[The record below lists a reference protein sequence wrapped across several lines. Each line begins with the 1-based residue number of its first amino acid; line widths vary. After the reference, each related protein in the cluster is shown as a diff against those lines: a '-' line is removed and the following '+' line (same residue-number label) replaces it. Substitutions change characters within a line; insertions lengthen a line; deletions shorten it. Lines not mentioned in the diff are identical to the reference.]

1 VQSVGIRCYLLYSTN
16 ATYSIQPMLPTL
28 SMLSMC
34 VFYNISGRDA
44 NQRVFDLSMLS
55 LQSNIRAIFTLCTLS
70 NQSMQY
76 SANAISSIHTSFYST
91 HAIYRSMLSTL
102 SMHLCVSFQQNIWQ
116 RCQSTCSTY
125 ECYLFDQ
132 CYLIQMNRTHEQ
144 PKFVHGGRRG
154 IIFYRRGIPQVL
166 IPRGRVVRSA
176 EEKPA
181 LTSACLAPSRFRA

>member
-1 VQSVGIRCYLLYSTN
+1 VQSVGIRCYLLHSTN

-55 LQSNIRAIFTLCTLS
+55 LQSTIHTIFTLCTLF

-76 SANAISSIHTSFYST
+76 SANAISSIPSFYST
-91 HAIYRSMLSTL
+91 HAIYRSMISTL
-102 SMHLCVSFQQNIWQ
+102 SMNPCVSQQNIWQ
-116 RCQSTCSTY
+116 RCQSTCSIY

-132 CYLIQMNRTHEQ
+132 
-144 PKFVHGGRRG
+144 
-154 IIFYRRGIPQVL
+154 
-166 IPRGRVVRSA
+166 
-176 EEKPA
+176 
-181 LTSACLAPSRFRA
+181 